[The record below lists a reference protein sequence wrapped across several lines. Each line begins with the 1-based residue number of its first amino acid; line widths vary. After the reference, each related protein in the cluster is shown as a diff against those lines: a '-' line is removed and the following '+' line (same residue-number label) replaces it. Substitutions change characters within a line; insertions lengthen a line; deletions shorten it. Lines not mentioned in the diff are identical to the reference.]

1 MTATLHKL
9 TAGDGYTYYVKSV
22 AAMDSTEKG
31 RSSLSDYYSAKGESP
46 GRWLGNGLAAFDSID
61 IGDPVTEAQ
70 MKALYGEGLHPDA
83 DKIRRQTLADQVA
96 KGADSKAAKRAAEA
110 SARIGARYRIYHGS
124 TKFRQTVAER
134 FVDFNVANGEK
145 GLAAIP
151 DEERARIRTDVA
163 TEMFTAEYERAPLD
177 ERELSGWTARNSR
190 NRTTAVA
197 GFDGCCSPVKSVS
210 ALWAVAPRSI
220 AKEIEKCHEAA
231 VADYLSF
238 LEKVAGYTRL
248 GTDGVQQVETNG
260 LTATAF
266 THRDSRAGDPD
277 LHTHVVISNKVR
289 ARTADGSWRWLA
301 LDARMLY
308 KWAVCASEHYNTRL
322 EAHLRNRLGLH
333 FAERPSVQNEKRPI
347 REIVGV
353 DSRLIERWSARSAAI
368 TKRTGALAKS
378 FQADHGREPT
388 PHEMFALAERATLE
402 TRQAKHEPRTE
413 AEQRATWR
421 HEAIAAVGGAH
432 ALSEMVHRAR
442 HPNRGPSAELDD
454 RWISTSAKALISRV
468 ATSRA
473 TWQEAHVRAEAERIV
488 RAANADPEHGQ
499 RIADQ
504 LVLAALSI
512 RRSIPRR
519 LPDQFDEP
527 APLRRL
533 DGTSVYT
540 TARSQLYTSAAVI
553 AAEERLI
560 AAAHQPGGHQIPDST
575 VAVALL
581 EYAANNNGRSLNAG
595 QAELVRRM
603 ATSGARLQVAIAPA
617 GTGKTT
623 AMKVLAR
630 AWQSEGGT
638 IIGLAPTGAAAGV
651 LREEI
656 DTTTDTIDKM
666 THVLA
671 QMEKAGRTGKP
682 VQIPHWMR
690 EIDDKTLVI
699 IDEAA
704 MAGTENLDAAVRF
717 ILWRGGSV
725 RMIGD
730 DKQKSSIAAG
740 GVIRDIAESAGAITL
755 TQVMRFT
762 DPAEGNASLA
772 LRDGDPAAIAFYID
786 NQRVHVGDIETVKN
800 TLYTAWSRD
809 RAAGLDS
816 VMMAPTR
823 ELVADLN
830 LRARTDRIAALP
842 DSRVGAVVALADGLP
857 ASVGDVVL
865 TRNNDRRLPISRTDY
880 VRNGYRWTINAIH
893 DDGSLDV
900 THLRSRRRVRL
911 PASYVREY
919 AELGYASTASS
930 AQGITADTSHTLE
943 DGSSSR
949 EDLYVPLTRG
959 KRRNDAYVST
969 ATDGDVHK
977 ALHPEVLNPLTAVDA
992 LTGILA
998 RSSAQVSAT
1007 TAQRELDDPRG
1018 RLAHAAAAYTDAVGS
1033 AAEAAIGADALAVID
1048 AGAENTWTG
1057 LTDSAAW
1064 PTLRKHLATLAVD
1077 GRDAVDDLH
1086 TAAHSPKLNRIY
1098 GALDT
1103 AADVAA
1109 VLDWRLD
1116 ETGAHSSGTGP
1127 LPWQRGIP
1135 TTLQQSP
1142 TWGAY
1147 LSARSELVTALAE
1160 QVRTAASDWSLSD
1173 APLWA
1178 RPIVGEHP
1186 ALLRDLAVWR
1196 AAMRV
1201 DDTDR
1206 RPTGPDRYAV
1216 VESRYQRRLDGRA
1229 TRAIGDPNS
1238 AAALWAPLVDKL
1250 DPRIRLDPFWP
1261 VLADKLSLA
1270 KHAGLDVHALVGTC
1284 IDERPLPDE
1293 LAAAALWWRMS
1304 RTLQPEVVADIESGD
1319 LAARHPD
1326 WLPTL
1331 HTVVPEYS
1339 DRIIADP
1346 GFARLVAVIDSADPA
1361 EWTPTQLLTVAR
1373 ESILAAQYDDPIRAD
1388 QVATAMTWRIETLLT
1403 APRFG
1408 NVPLPAEPVD
1418 VESAPPDPADADFG
1432 VELLDGEALPER
1444 VVIGDDVY
1452 LDPLLVLEPP
1462 ADELDRFD
1470 DELELDSDRALSAF
1484 VDDLGVDITEW
1495 APFPEVEL
1503 PYPDLSI
1510 GDRIDQL
1517 GADLAAAEHH
1527 VARLW
1532 SAFHTGTSEHVAATE
1547 PMVLELAYR
1556 ADAQRPYRIDAL
1568 DAHERWVEADLAA
1581 SAAEDAV
1588 ATLRRDATTARAAG
1602 DDTTA
1607 ASLEL
1612 DASLQEM
1619 EAQYYR
1625 AAADS
1630 ARTDA
1635 DAAQVALEA
1644 FAGGR
1649 GVVTRDDVEQ
1659 ARLLAQELDLDVV
1672 HQARFVAERIAAQ
1685 LDRAE
1690 MAGAREL
1697 AAAGTLRAADA
1708 TFRALAVRLERRDYA
1723 AAFATAAASDP
1734 LRMLT
1739 DTELAAS
1746 IDGVRRRLSRD
1757 DYDLIGWKRPES
1769 EAEASEAAANLNHQT
1784 AAITGARTAAS
1795 VEAAAENALREAYA
1809 QAAKLRHQLERTPA
1823 IRVGARSKLTAE
1835 LADADRVR
1843 EQRVREHQQAQTET
1857 IAASTR
1863 AADAGAHPS
1872 DWNRIEAQAQ
1882 NADVQATERAAG
1894 AAAAAAKDEREHM
1907 RERITDERRAAT
1919 TKLDTLLAEQARRE
1933 AQTATER
1940 RIEDRVREREAR
1952 DQDHRPTNVPRP
1964 DLDPALGHEI
1974 GRDL

>member
-31 RSSLSDYYSAKGESP
+31 RTSLSDYYSAKGESP
-46 GRWLGNGLAAFDSID
+46 GRWLGKGLAAFDSID
-61 IGDPVTEAQ
+61 SGDPVTEAQ

-83 DKIRRQTLADQVA
+83 DKIGRQTLADQIA
-96 KGADSKAAKRAAEA
+96 KGADRKAATRAAHT
-110 SARIGARYRIYHGS
+110 STRIGARYRIYNGAS
-124 TKFRQTVAER
+124 KFRQTVAER
-134 FVDFNVANGEK
+134 FVDFNVSNGEK
-145 GLAAIP
+145 GVAPIP
-151 DEERARIRTDVA
+151 DEERARIRTEVA
-163 TEMFTAEYERAPLD
+163 TEMFIAEYDRAPSD

-210 ALWAVAPRSI
+210 ALWAIAPRSI
-220 AKEIEKCHEAA
+220 AKEIETCHSAA
-231 VADYLSF
+231 VADYLTF

-248 GTDGVQQVETNG
+248 GTDGVQQVETDG
-260 LTATAF
+260 LVATAF

-277 LHTHVVISNKVR
+277 LHTHVVITNKVR

-308 KWAVCASEHYNTRL
+308 RWAVCASEHYNTRL

-333 FAERPSVQNEKRPI
+333 FAERSSVENEKRPI

-353 DSRLIERWSARSAAI
+353 DYRLIERWSARSAAI
-368 TKRTGALAKS
+368 TERTGALANS

-402 TRQAKHEPRTE
+402 TRQTKHQPRAE

-421 HEAIAAVGGAH
+421 HEAIAVVGGAQ

-442 HPNRGPSAELDD
+442 HPNPGVRADLDG
-454 RWISTSAKALISRV
+454 RWISTSAQALVSRV

-488 RAANADPEHGQ
+488 RAANADPEQGT
-499 RIADQ
+499 RLVNQ
-504 LVLAALSI
+504 LVLEALSG

-527 APLRRL
+527 AALRRL

-540 TARSQLYTSAAVI
+540 TARSQLYTSAAVV
-553 AAEERLI
+553 AAERRLI
-560 AAAHQPGGHQIPDST
+560 AAAHQTGGHQIPAST

-581 EYAANNNGRSLNAG
+581 EYAANNDGRTLNAG

-623 AMKVLAR
+623 AMKVLSR

-671 QMEKAGRTGKP
+671 TMEKAGRTGQP
-682 VQIPHWMR
+682 VHIPRWIR

-704 MAGTENLDAAVRF
+704 MAGTENLDAAMRF
-717 ILWRGGSV
+717 VLSRGGSV

-740 GVIRDIAESAGAITL
+740 GVIRDIAESAGTITL

-786 NQRVHVGDIETVKN
+786 NQRVHVGDTETVKH
-800 TLYTAWSRD
+800 TLYSAWSRD
-809 RAAGLDS
+809 RATGLDS

-830 LRARTDRIAALP
+830 MRARADRIAGLAEG
-842 DSRVGAVVALADGLP
+842 RIGAVVALSDGLP

-865 TRNNDRRLPISRTDY
+865 TRNNDRRLSMSRTDY
-880 VRNGYRWTINAIH
+880 VRNGYRWTINHIH

-911 PASYVREY
+911 PASYVR
-919 AELGYASTASS
+919 AHLELGYACTANS
-930 AQGITADTSHTLE
+930 AQGITAETSHTLE
-943 DGSSSR
+943 DGRSSR

-959 KRRNDAYVST
+959 RRRNDVYVAT

-977 ALHPEVLNPLTAVDA
+977 ALHPDVLNPLTAVDY
-992 LTGILA
+992 LTDTLA

-1018 RLAHAAAAYTDAVGS
+1018 RLAHAASAYTDAVGS
-1033 AAEAAIGADALAVID
+1033 AAETAIGADALATID
-1048 AGAENTWTG
+1048 TGAEATWPG

-1077 GRDAVDDLH
+1077 GRDAVADLH
-1086 TAAHSPKLNRIY
+1086 AAAHSPKLNRIY

-1103 AADVAA
+1103 AADVSA

-1116 ETGAHSSGTGP
+1116 ETGAHSSGAGP

-1135 TTLQQSP
+1135 TALQQSP
-1142 TWGAY
+1142 TWSTY
-1147 LSARSELVTALAE
+1147 LSARSELVSTLAK
-1160 QVRTAASDWSLSD
+1160 QVRTAASAWSVSD

-1186 ALLRDLAVWR
+1186 ALLTDLAVWR

-1270 KHAGLDVHALVGTC
+1270 KHAGIDVHALVGTC
-1284 IDERPLPDE
+1284 VDDRPLPDE

-1304 RTLQPEVVADIESGD
+1304 RTLQPEVVSDIESGD
-1319 LAARHPD
+1319 LASRHPD
-1326 WLPTL
+1326 WLPAL
-1331 HTVVPEYS
+1331 HMVVPEYS
-1339 DRIIADP
+1339 DRVIADP
-1346 GFARLVAVIDSADPA
+1346 AFARLVAVIDSADPA
-1361 EWTPTQLLTVAR
+1361 EWTPTQLLTVAH
-1373 ESILAAQYDDPIRAD
+1373 EAILAAQDDDPIRAD

-1403 APRFG
+1403 APRLG
-1408 NVPLPAEPVD
+1408 HEPLPAEPVD
-1418 VESAPPDPADADFG
+1418 VESAPPDPADAEFD
-1432 VELLDGEALPER
+1432 VELLDNGATAENGA
-1444 VVIGDDVY
+1444 VGDDDY
-1452 LDPLLVLEPP
+1452 LDSLLRLAPP
-1462 ADELDRFD
+1462 VEDLDPVD
-1470 DELELDSDRALSAF
+1470 DLVELDSERALPNLF
-1484 VDDLGVDITEW
+1484 DDLGVDVAEW
-1495 APFPEVEL
+1495 APFPDVEL
-1503 PYPDLSI
+1503 LYPDLAI
-1510 GDRIDQL
+1510 CDRIEQL

-1532 SAFHTGTSEHVAATE
+1532 SAFHAGTSEHVAATE
-1547 PMVLELAYR
+1547 PMILDLAYR
-1556 ADAQRPYRIDAL
+1556 ADAQRPYRIEAL
-1568 DAHERWVEADLAA
+1568 DAHERWVDADLAA

-1588 ATLRRDATTARAAG
+1588 ATMRRDATIARAAG

-1625 AAADS
+1625 STADA

-1635 DAAQVALEA
+1635 DAAQSALEA
-1644 FAGGR
+1644 FAGAR

-1659 ARLLAQELDLDVV
+1659 ARVLAQELDLDIV
-1672 HQARFVAERIAAQ
+1672 HQARIVAERIATQ

-1697 AAAGTLRAADA
+1697 AAAGTLRASDA
-1708 TFRALAVRLERRDYA
+1708 TFRALAVRHERRDYA
-1723 AAFATAAASDP
+1723 AAFADAVASDP
-1734 LRMLT
+1734 FRILT
-1739 DTELAAS
+1739 DTELATRV
-1746 IDGVRRRLSRD
+1746 DGIRRRLSRD
-1757 DYDLIGWKRPES
+1757 DYDLIGWKRTETVVD
-1769 EAEASEAAANLNHQT
+1769 EDERTADTLDRQVVAIAA
-1784 AAITGARTAAS
+1784 ARTAAS
-1795 VEAAAENALREAYA
+1795 VEDSAETALRDAYARAAELRN
-1809 QAAKLRHQLERTPA
+1809 QVERLLSF
-1823 IRVGARSKLTAE
+1823 RVSARSKLTAE
-1835 LADADRVR
+1835 LAAADRVR
-1843 EQRVREHQQAQTET
+1843 EQRQREHHQAQTET
-1857 IAASTR
+1857 IAASNR

-1872 DWNRIEAQAQ
+1872 DWTRIEAQVQ
-1882 NADVQATERAAG
+1882 NSDVQAAERDASPAAE
-1894 AAAAAAKDEREHM
+1894 DEREQM
-1907 RERITDERRAAT
+1907 REKISAERRTAAT
-1919 TKLDTLLAEQARRE
+1919 RLDALLAEQARRE
-1933 AQTATER
+1933 AQTATECL
-1940 RIEDRVREREAR
+1940 IEDRLREREGR
-1952 DQDHRPTNVPRP
+1952 DQVHRSTDVTPPE
-1964 DLDPALGHEI
+1964 LDPAHEHELD
-1974 GRDL
+1974 RDN